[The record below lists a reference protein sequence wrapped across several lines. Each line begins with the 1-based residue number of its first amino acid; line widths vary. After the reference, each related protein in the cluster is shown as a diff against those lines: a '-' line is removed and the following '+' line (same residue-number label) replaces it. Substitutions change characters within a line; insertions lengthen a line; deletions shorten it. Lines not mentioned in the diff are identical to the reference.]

1 MLLCLEL
8 GISLKIVNV
17 TFTLLEYW
25 TSTVLIIVLFSEQ
38 FNIEET
44 EETKASDPDETM
56 SGNLAEEKEP
66 SEEEKSDKMSVDR
79 KTEELMV
86 KSIDGEKEIAQHQSK
101 TVSFDDMTHS
111 KSSDGT
117 SNLKSTSQITGTK
130 SAEVDIKPILS
141 NKSVEITDV
150 ISSDKDFSVTD
161 SSTKV
166 KAAEPSTDS
175 VFGLEE
181 SVTVE
186 RFVKDDLNGSI
197 VTYSTGEIRKGVFG
211 HESHEQIERDSSER
225 VVKAA
230 ETVHRLGSVE
240 DDSSVLLPAVKSSS
254 DKFSLQDTQSFV
266 VLEEFW
272 QEIPGIGPVI
282 PEPQILAVVEYMQY
296 WATKQEGMVMPRNIN
311 HILCPP
317 LDPLPTNEEEDA
329 ESHY

>member
-1 MLLCLEL
+1 MLLSLEL
-8 GISLKIVNV
+8 GLSLKIVNV
-17 TFTLLEYW
+17 AFTLLECW
-25 TSTVLIIVLFSEQ
+25 TSKVLNIVLFSEQ
-38 FNIEET
+38 VSIEET
-44 EETKASDPDETM
+44 EETKTFNPDETM

-66 SEEEKSDKMSVDR
+66 SEEEKSDKMSIDR

-86 KSIDGEKEIAQHQSK
+86 KSLDGEKEIAQHQSK

-111 KSSDGT
+111 KSSDVT

-130 SAEVDIKPILS
+130 SAEVDIKPILP
-141 NKSVEITDV
+141 NKSEITDV
-150 ISSDKDFSVTD
+150 ISSDNDFSVTD

-166 KAAEPSTDS
+166 KAAESSTDS

>member
-1 MLLCLEL
+1 MLLSLEL
-8 GISLKIVNV
+8 GLSLKIVNV
-17 TFTLLEYW
+17 AFTLLEYW
-25 TSTVLIIVLFSEQ
+25 TSKVLNIVLFSEQ
-38 FNIEET
+38 VSIEET
-44 EETKASDPDETM
+44 EETKTFDLDEPM

-86 KSIDGEKEIAQHQSK
+86 KSVDGEKEIAQYQSK
-101 TVSFDDMTHS
+101 TVSFDDLTHS

-150 ISSDKDFSVTD
+150 ISSDFSVTD

-175 VFGLEE
+175 VFQLEE

-186 RFVKDDLNGSI
+186 QFVKDDLNGSI

-254 DKFSLQDTQSFV
+254 DKFSLHDTQSFV

-329 ESHY
+329 ESHN

>member
-1 MLLCLEL
+1 MLLSLEL
-8 GISLKIVNV
+8 GLSLKIVNV
-17 TFTLLEYW
+17 AFTLLEYW
-25 TSTVLIIVLFSEQ
+25 TSKVLNIVLFSEQ
-38 FNIEET
+38 VSIEET
-44 EETKASDPDETM
+44 EETKTFDLDEPM

-86 KSIDGEKEIAQHQSK
+86 KSVDGEKEIAQHQSK

-150 ISSDKDFSVTD
+150 ISSDFSVTD

-175 VFGLEE
+175 VFELEE

-186 RFVKDDLNGSI
+186 QFVKDDLNGSI

-254 DKFSLQDTQSFV
+254 DKFSLHDTQSFV

-329 ESHY
+329 

>member
-1 MLLCLEL
+1 MLLSLEL
-8 GISLKIVNV
+8 GLSLKIVNIA
-17 TFTLLEYW
+17 FTLLEYW
-25 TSTVLIIVLFSEQ
+25 TSKVLNIVLFSEQ
-38 FNIEET
+38 VSIEET
-44 EETKASDPDETM
+44 EETKAFNLDETM

-66 SEEEKSDKMSVDR
+66 SEEENSDKTSVDR
-79 KTEELMV
+79 TTEELMV
-86 KSIDGEKEIAQHQSK
+86 KSVDGEKDIAQHQSK

-111 KSSDGT
+111 KSSDVT

-230 ETVHRLGSVE
+230 ETVHRLGTVE

-254 DKFSLQDTQSFV
+254 DKFSLQDTKSFV

-317 LDPLPTNEEEDA
+317 LDPLSTNEEEDA

>member
-1 MLLCLEL
+1 MLLSLEL
-8 GISLKIVNV
+8 GLSLKIVNV
-17 TFTLLEYW
+17 AFTLLEYW
-25 TSTVLIIVLFSEQ
+25 TSKVLNIVLFSEQ
-38 FNIEET
+38 VSIEET
-44 EETKASDPDETM
+44 EETKTFDLDETM

-86 KSIDGEKEIAQHQSK
+86 KSVDGEKEIAQHQSK

-130 SAEVDIKPILS
+130 SAEADIKPILS

-150 ISSDKDFSVTD
+150 ISSDFSVTD

-175 VFGLEE
+175 VFELEE

-186 RFVKDDLNGSI
+186 QFVKDDLNGSI

-254 DKFSLQDTQSFV
+254 DKFSLHDTQSFV

>member
-1 MLLCLEL
+1 
-8 GISLKIVNV
+8 
-17 TFTLLEYW
+17 
-25 TSTVLIIVLFSEQ
+25 
-38 FNIEET
+38 
-44 EETKASDPDETM
+44 
-56 SGNLAEEKEP
+56 
-66 SEEEKSDKMSVDR
+66 MSVDR
-79 KTEELMV
+79 ETEELMV
-86 KSIDGEKEIAQHQSK
+86 KSVDGEKEIAQHQSK
-101 TVSFDDMTHS
+101 SVSFDDMNRS
-111 KSSDGT
+111 KSFDDTTDIKTTSEMAGT
-117 SNLKSTSQITGTK
+117 E
-130 SAEVDIKPILS
+130 SAEDNAKPIQS
-141 NKSVEITDV
+141 NKSVEITDA
-150 ISSDKDFSVTD
+150 ISFDKDFSVTD
-161 SSTKV
+161 SSIKV
-166 KAAEPSTDS
+166 EDAEPSTDT

-211 HESHEQIERDSSER
+211 HESHEKIDRDSSER

-230 ETVHRLGSVE
+230 ETVHRLGTVE

-317 LDPLPTNEEEDA
+317 LDVLRTDDEEYA

>member
-1 MLLCLEL
+1 MLFSSEL
-8 GISLKIVNV
+8 RQLQTV
-17 TFTLLEYW
+17 TVVFTLLAYW
-25 TSTVLIIVLFSEQ
+25 TSKVLNIVLFSEHVGV
-38 FNIEET
+38 EET
-44 EETKASDPDETM
+44 EETKTLDLDETM
-56 SGNLAEEKEP
+56 SGNLAEGKESP
-66 SEEEKSDKMSVDR
+66 EEEKSDKMSVDR

-86 KSIDGEKEIAQHQSK
+86 KSVDGEKEIAQHQSK
-101 TVSFDDMTHS
+101 SVSFDDMNRS

-117 SNLKSTSQITGTK
+117 SDLKSTSQITATK
-130 SAEVDIKPILS
+130 SAEIDTKPILS

-150 ISSDKDFSVTD
+150 ISSDKYLSITD
-161 SSTKV
+161 SSTKFKV
-166 KAAEPSTDS
+166 AEPSTDS

-181 SVTVE
+181 SITVE

-317 LDPLPTNEEEDA
+317 LDPLPTTDEEDA